1 MRRAPRMT
9 PAPDTRPLRLLIVEH
24 DPRDVELMI
33 RALEK
38 EGFQVRP
45 DVVDTLEGFESRV
58 RASTY
63 DVILADYTL
72 PGWTGMDALIRL
84 HEHGRDIPFILV
96 TGTVGDEAAVEC
108 IKLGVT
114 DYVLKDRP
122 ARLPIAVTRA
132 LEEGALREERRRAE
146 EALRESEERFRL
158 LAENAQDVIYRY
170 RLSPPRGFEYMSPAG
185 TAISGYTPEEFTA
198 DPDLL
203 FTIVHPEDRSLL
215 EPFLQTPAALS
226 GPLTLRWTRKDGS
239 VIWIEQLNVLSV
251 DEAGTPVA
259 IEGIARDIT
268 QRKRAEE
275 TLQALYRAN
284 LHIQEPFELT
294 KRLERLI
301 HVAQTVLELDRVNIL
316 LADPD
321 GKWLQ
326 AAASS
331 GIAEP
336 LENIRLPIGP
346 EGGAIAKAFLTQQA
360 VVWDGSGPVPEEM
373 RLKPPYDRIE
383 ALRSRIFA
391 DVPLIAQGRPIGVL
405 GVDRKYSRRPL
416 EPATVELLQLFAG
429 QAALAIE
436 NARLYEEQRLSAQH
450 LESTVETRTRELQEA
465 MRRVEQA
472 SRFKSEFLATMSH
485 ELRTPLNAIIGFSEL
500 LRDQQFGPLNDKQT
514 RYVQN
519 VWTSGKYLLQLIND
533 ILDLSKVEAGKLEI
547 HPESLDLGEALHAAL
562 NQLRPLAEPKG
573 LHMDLRMADGLALL
587 TADPVRFNQILYN
600 LLSNA
605 VKFTPPGGK
614 ITLSARVQRATSNVQ
629 SSKSHDVGPWTSDE
643 QTFVEISVE
652 DTGIGIK
659 AEDLPRLFQEFTQLD
674 ASLSR
679 QHQGTGLGLA
689 LTKKLVE
696 LHGGRIWAE
705 SRGEGQGTTF
715 TFTLPLKRPT
725 AAPPVGKIRNT
736 GNA

>member
-1 MRRAPRMT
+1 
-9 PAPDTRPLRLLIVEH
+9 
-24 DPRDVELMI
+24 
-33 RALEK
+33 
-38 EGFQVRP
+38 
-45 DVVDTLEGFESRV
+45 
-58 RASTY
+58 
-63 DVILADYTL
+63 
-72 PGWTGMDALIRL
+72 
-84 HEHGRDIPFILV
+84 
-96 TGTVGDEAAVEC
+96 
-108 IKLGVT
+108 
-114 DYVLKDRP
+114 
-122 ARLPIAVTRA
+122 
-132 LEEGALREERRRAE
+132 
-146 EALRESEERFRL
+146 
-158 LAENAQDVIYRY
+158 
-170 RLSPPRGFEYMSPAG
+170 
-185 TAISGYTPEEFTA
+185 
-198 DPDLL
+198 
-203 FTIVHPEDRSLL
+203 
-215 EPFLQTPAALS
+215 
-226 GPLTLRWTRKDGS
+226 
-239 VIWIEQLNVLSV
+239 
-251 DEAGTPVA
+251 
-259 IEGIARDIT
+259 
-268 QRKRAEE
+268 
-275 TLQALYRAN
+275 
-284 LHIQEPFELT
+284 
-294 KRLERLI
+294 
-301 HVAQTVLELDRVNIL
+301 
-316 LADPD
+316 
-321 GKWLQ
+321 
-326 AAASS
+326 
-331 GIAEP
+331 
-336 LENIRLPIGP
+336 
-346 EGGAIAKAFLTQQA
+346 
-360 VVWDGSGPVPEEM
+360 EEM

-547 HPESLDLGEALHAAL
+547 QPESLDLGEALHAAL
-562 NQLRPLAEPKG
+562 NQLRSLAEPKG